1 MTTHYV
7 AAFAPVWGVRVRAV
21 CGDYVAY
28 ESHSLEPTCPHCKDL
43 IAKDDAKR
51 DCDLVSIAEVVERY

>member
-7 AAFAPVWGVRVRAV
+7 PAFAEVWGVRVRAS

-28 ESHSLEPTCPHCKDL
+28 ESHASEPTCPRCKSL
-43 IAKDDAKR
+43 IAAEDQAREK
-51 DCDLVSIAEVVERY
+51 VSIAEVVERY